1 MAWLALVGG
10 LARGGCA
17 VVEVGDDWDIG
28 DRGGCHV
35 WDRWDGGDRRRIGS
49 AGWQT
54 RMGGGGVET
63 TGGRDQLPGHFHAY
77 EHFAPG
83 FLVVAGG
90 LEDVWDALG
99 GGAGL

>member
-1 MAWLALVGG
+1 MVRLALVGG
-10 LARGGCA
+10 LASGGGA

-35 WDRWDGGDRRRIGS
+35 WDRWDGGDRRSIVSGVC
-49 AGWQT
+49 QT
-54 RMGGGGVET
+54 GMGGGGVET
-63 TGGRDQLPGHFHAY
+63 TGGRNQLPRHFHAD

-90 LEDVWDALG
+90 CEDLGDALR
-99 GGAGL
+99 GGAVV

>member
-1 MAWLALVGG
+1 MAWLACVGG
-10 LARGGCA
+10 LASGGCA
-17 VVEVGDDWDIG
+17 VIEGGDDWDIG

-35 WDRWDGGDRRRIGS
+35 WDRWDIEDRWSIVSG
-49 AGWQT
+49 GWQT
-54 RMGGGGVET
+54 GMGGGGVET
-63 TGGRDQLPGHFHAY
+63 TGGRDQFPGHFHAD
-77 EHFAPG
+77 EHFASG